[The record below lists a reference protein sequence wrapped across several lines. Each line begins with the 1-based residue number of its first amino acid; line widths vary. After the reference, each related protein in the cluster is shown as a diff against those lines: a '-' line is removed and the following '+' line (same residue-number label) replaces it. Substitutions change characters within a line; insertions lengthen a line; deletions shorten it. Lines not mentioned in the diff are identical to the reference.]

1 VCPLSGLCFS
11 GVVKDYL
18 EGTFKGSQAEKVAMQ
33 TETLLEAANFQ
44 KRLGW
49 FETDIA
55 AGAAP
60 SKSDFDFW
68 TVASKFAGAKNV
80 PPNGFDD
87 ILNEVCEET
96 GLVSDVSDEEAW

>member
-1 VCPLSGLCFS
+1 
-11 GVVKDYL
+11 VKDYL

-33 TETLLEAANFQ
+33 TEILLEAANFQKQ

-68 TVASKFAGAKNV
+68 TVASKFAVAKNV
-80 PPNGFDD
+80 SPLAQKLLACYSAMG
-87 ILNEVCEET
+87 
-96 GLVSDVSDEEAW
+96 DEE